1 MRMHPRKQRN
11 THGEWI
17 GTLIGSLYLAYR
29 RGYIASR
36 LEPRTSESRPIS
48 LPRFFRLDRIILLF
62 TIKPSDKN
70 AAQPTEPSTLRKSSS
85 LYFVQWETTAW
96 MFFMRINVKLVLFVI
111 SKLQDIRW
119 RMADKC
125 HISGILASRCWVQ
138 IWNYRREDGYYC
150 SRCCTTV
157 DGYCLRP
164 LSVSNWW

>member
-125 HISGILASRCWVQ
+125 HISGILEMLGTDLKLSSRGW
-138 IWNYRREDGYYC
+138 ILLF
-150 SRCCTTV
+150 RCCTTV